1 MSVNGGG
8 ETHIYRFDT
17 KTNALRADLDSI
29 DHLTFEK
36 GSKVMFLFNNYLD
49 KDRRNLSALCVC
61 TKSKCLCIQVR
72 FRGAFQGT
80 CGGTIELFGETAVS
94 LSDPSDILAEKMRE
108 KVKINIK
115 MNQVRL
121 YPTCIV

>member
-1 MSVNGGG
+1 M
-8 ETHIYRFDT
+8 
-17 KTNALRADLDSI
+17 
-29 DHLTFEK
+29 
-36 GSKVMFLFNNYLD
+36 
-49 KDRRNLSALCVC
+49 
-61 TKSKCLCIQVR
+61 QVR

-80 CGGTIELFGETAVS
+80 CGGTIELLGETAVS

-121 YPTCIV
+121 YLA

>member
-36 GSKVMFLFNNYLD
+36 GSKVKFLLNNYLD
-49 KDRRNLSALCVC
+49 KDQL
-61 TKSKCLCIQVR
+61 TFKS
-72 FRGAFQGT
+72 
-80 CGGTIELFGETAVS
+80 
-94 LSDPSDILAEKMRE
+94 
-108 KVKINIK
+108 
-115 MNQVRL
+115 
-121 YPTCIV
+121 